1 MRSICVP
8 TRSRSRDNCS
18 GLGSQTALT
27 AAGVAFVADVDRQ
40 AFKDLM
46 RPIYSRYVT
55 SPPMHKLVEQIDST
69 R

>member
-1 MRSICVP
+1 LQWV
-8 TRSRSRDNCS
+8 
-18 GLGSQTALT
+18 GVQTALT

-55 SPPMHKLVEQIDST
+55 SPPMHKLVEQIDAT